1 MSGGEDDDAAGGY
14 ASPPCFLH
22 EVDPVYAGLDPRE
35 RADVMRWRKAERERL
50 IRERLAIPVDRRR
63 TLSEAVANN
72 LEAAIGPLAGLT
84 ISAYWPFRGEPDL
97 RAFLVRA
104 AAQGATTALPVVAAK
119 GQPMIFRAWKK
130 GEPLEAGVWNIPI
143 PKAEAAVVVPDV
155 LIAPVVGFDSGC
167 YRLGYGG
174 GFFDRTLAALGG
186 ERTVIGV
193 GYDSQ
198 AIATIHPLTHDIPM
212 GRIVTE
218 SGFRHEVAPPE
229 SSATELSSPACSL
242 AEAPDAYA
250 GYLNPTEIAGEL
262 QVLRASAD
270 LADLALTRALD
281 QVLQR
286 LPSQDAT
293 TETGATQSGSIVDRV
308 AQLRARVRDDTL
320 HAALGEVLRLAQ
332 KAEKK

>member
-1 MSGGEDDDAAGGY
+1 MTPAEIIA
-14 ASPPCFLH
+14 
-22 EVDPVYAGLDPRE
+22 
-35 RADVMRWRKAERERL
+35 WRKEQRAQL
-50 IRERLAIPVDRRR
+50 IPARVAIPDTTRDLWTRRIIADLEPIVMAVD
-63 TLSEAVANN
+63 
-72 LEAAIGPLAGLT
+72 GPV
-84 ISAYWPFRGEPDL
+84 SFYWPFRGEPNL
-97 RAFLVRA
+97 RPLMRRMVA
-104 AAQGATTALPVVAAK
+104 AGRTVALPVVV
-119 GQPMIFRAWKK
+119 QQRQ
-130 GEPLEAGVWNIPI
+130 PLEFRPWTPGCEMMLGVWNIPI
-143 PKAEAAVVVPDV
+143 PDTKERVTPR
-155 LIAPVVGFDSGC
+155 LLLAPVVGFDPQR